1 MVTIDI
7 SYKGNLH
14 CLAIHKPSGKEI
26 ETDAPIDNRGKGESF
41 SPSDLLATSVGVGG
55 MTIMGIVAMDE
66 GFNIEG
72 SKVRIEKY
80 MSSDVPRRVVRLNV
94 YFDMIGGI
102 PQDKRTVLETSTKNN
117 PVMKS
122 IHTNINVNFSFNYM
136 D

>member
-1 MVTIDI
+1 
-7 SYKGNLH
+7 
-14 CLAIHKPSGKEI
+14 
-26 ETDAPIDNRGKGESF
+26 
-41 SPSDLLATSVGVGG
+41 

-66 GFNIEG
+66 GFNIED

-80 MSSDVPRRVVRLNV
+80 MISDVPRRVVRLNV